1 MLNELIQG
9 KEVDR
14 RSKMKM
20 WNMPTFRSQDEEGK
34 PGRWG
39 AEERQYSQKG
49 MVNHDENSG

>member
-1 MLNELIQG
+1 VLNELIQG

-14 RSKMKM
+14 RSKMKT

-49 MVNHDENSG
+49 MVNHAENSS